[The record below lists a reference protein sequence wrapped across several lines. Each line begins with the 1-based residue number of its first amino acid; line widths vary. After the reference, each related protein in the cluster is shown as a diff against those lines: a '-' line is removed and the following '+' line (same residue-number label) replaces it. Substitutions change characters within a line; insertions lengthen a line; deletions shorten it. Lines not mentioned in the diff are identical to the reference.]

1 MTSDFIVKV
10 HRCKIFTTFSERAL
24 VIYFC
29 IAEPK
34 EISFKK
40 ELLLNQ
46 KMTFLFNKKNQPLIG
61 DSCISGYVLNTLN
74 KLRGWIIYLEILAQL
89 KGPPIPFKHFLQLK
103 SQMDSEIGIL
113 SVLKYCVI
121 WIIFRNRDSV
131 KLTCQSV
138 CLEDNPAMDLAKH
151 VDSSIA
157 SSKTMWAEHGFLF
170 CLIGVSYSGHQPS
183 NLSPQSLSLSCFFS
197 WSNGVGCILMGHGD

>member
-10 HRCKIFTTFSERAL
+10 HRQN
-24 VIYFC
+24 IYNVFW
-29 IAEPK
+29 E
-34 EISFKK
+34 S
-40 ELLLNQ
+40 LGDL
-46 KMTFLFNKKNQPLIG
+46 FLYSRTKRKFHLKRNCFLIRKWLFFLIKNQPLIG

-74 KLRGWIIYLEILAQL
+74 RLRGWIIYLEILAQL

-138 CLEDNPAMDLAKH
+138 CLEDNPANGF
-151 VDSSIA
+151 
-157 SSKTMWAEHGFLF
+157 SKTRWF
-170 CLIGVSYSGHQPS
+170 
-183 NLSPQSLSLSCFFS
+183 
-197 WSNGVGCILMGHGD
+197 